1 MSCTLL
7 RTNRGYNFFKFKNHV
22 CTQLT
27 SGVSFLTRVFLFWLL
42 FVKSCGK
49 HSPSSHSTL
58 HCGESSYYPVTVL
71 SLKSDF
77 ALMCCVVSK
86 KDLRV
91 LARSFRLMPLLKTP
105 LPSCSSHAG
114 LLSHLS
120 LRRRR
125 AVPAGMIENG
135 NSGPRRSGKFQS
147 EHGWW
152 RAQNE
157 GQSPAI
163 PRHEQ
168 GCRIFPPS

>member
-1 MSCTLL
+1 MASFCKVPWKTLSCSHNTLP
-7 RTNRGYNFFKFKNHV
+7 
-22 CTQLT
+22 
-27 SGVSFLTRVFLFWLL
+27 
-42 FVKSCGK
+42 
-49 HSPSSHSTL
+49 SPWGIFTL
-58 HCGESSYYPVTVL
+58 SSYSLICELRFCVDVL
-71 SLKSDF
+71 
-77 ALMCCVVSK
+77 CCVK
-86 KDLRV
+86 NKDLRV
-91 LARSFRLMPLLKTP
+91 LARGLRLMPLLKTP

-163 PRHEQ
+163 PWHEQ
-168 GCRIFPPS
+168 GCRISPLIIFS